1 MGQSENE
8 ELYDVIFTGKL
19 LPGFNETTITRYMA
33 KMLGIDPFDVVDRLQ
48 AKKPFVL
55 KSGLLYKDAEML
67 AGEFLRIGV
76 VCSLL
81 ETIKKDKASFFDNV
95 NNRLNSGIK
104 STKEF
109 LDKSVDKVKDTIKR
123 PKEEDL
129 CDVIFTGRFI
139 DGFEKVIAIISIAET
154 LNVDPA
160 DISIQDDELIIVKS
174 ELSRKDVENL
184 APELLEIG
192 GICDVHCKKNDVSL
206 LNKVT
211 DSLNSRLKTTK
222 EFLGRG
228 TEKVKDFAAESAR
241 LTKNTVNS
249 GINIAQKYVS
259 GNTIIEKAV
268 DLGIQNLFFI
278 AVIVKIPINE
288 ELKFNILTFL
298 LDDLK
303 QKWRSL

>member
-1 MGQSENE
+1 MERLGNE
-8 ELYDVIFTGKL
+8 ELYDVIFTGKIL
-19 LPGFNETTITRYMA
+19 DGFKEATIIRYMT
-33 KMLGIDPFDVVDRLQ
+33 KISGFDSFDIVSKLQ
-48 AKKPFVL
+48 AKKPFAV
-55 KSGLLYKDAEML
+55 KSGLVIKDAEKL
-67 AGEFLRIGV
+67 VREFSRIGA
-76 VCSLL
+76 VCSLSVI
-81 ETIKKDKASFFDNV
+81 TQKDKASLFNKVTDG
-95 NNRLNSGIK
+95 LNSGIR
-104 STKEF
+104 STKEI
-109 LDKSVDKVKDTIKR
+109 LGRSKSKVKDTIKR

-139 DGFEKVIAIISIAET
+139 DGFEKVIAIINIAET

-174 ELSRKDVENL
+174 ELSRKDVESL
-184 APELLEIG
+184 APELLKIS

-228 TEKVKDFAAESAR
+228 TDKVKDFAAESAR
-241 LTKNTVNS
+241 LTKNTVSS

-259 GNTIIEKAV
+259 GSTIIEKAV
-268 DLGIQNLFFI
+268 ALGIQNLLLI
-278 AVIVKIPINE
+278 AVIVRIPINE
-288 ELKFNILTFL
+288 ELKLNILTFL